1 MRDPSFWWDKAALP
15 AWLLQPVALI
25 YGAVAAS
32 RMRKAGSSAG
42 IPVICVGNFTL
53 GGAGK
58 TPTAIAIARLLTESG
73 KAPFFLSRGYGGR
86 LSGPVRVDP
95 VIHNAAD
102 VGDEPLLLARHAPAV
117 VSHDRVAGAAFA
129 REAGADVIVMD
140 DGLQNRSLQKDLTIA
155 VIDARRGLGNGLVFP
170 AGPLRAPL
178 SAQLEKTNCILLI
191 GDGRQTPPAINGLAH
206 TKNRPLFRARLEPDG
221 NAIKALGRRKL
232 LAFAG
237 IGDPEKFFMTLAGAG
252 LEAVAEE
259 SFADHH
265 PYNAADAERLLALAE
280 SKNLIPVTTEKDLVR
295 LSGSDP
301 AVAKL
306 AAKTRAIPVSLVFED
321 GAAVKK
327 LVLRAGQSP
336 DSR

>member
-1 MRDPSFWWDKAALP
+1 MREPSFWWDKASLP

-32 RMRKAGSSAG
+32 RMRKPGAKAD

-58 TPTAIAIARLLTESG
+58 TPTAIAIARLLIENSKT
-73 KAPFFLSRGYGGR
+73 PFFLSRGYGGR
-86 LSGPVRVDP
+86 LAGPLRVDP
-95 VIHNAAD
+95 AIHKAAD
-102 VGDEPLLLARHAPAV
+102 VGDEPLLLAQHAPAI

-129 REAGADVIVMD
+129 RDAGADVIVMD
-140 DGLQNRSLQKDLTIA
+140 DGLQNPSLQKDFTIA
-155 VIDARRGLGNGLVFP
+155 VIDARRGLGNGFVFP

-178 SAQLEKTNCILLI
+178 KDQLDKAGCILLI
-191 GDGRQTPPAINGLAH
+191 GDGRQTPSAITGLTHAQH
-206 TKNRPLFRARLEPDG
+206 RPLLRARLEPEG
-221 NAIKALGRRKL
+221 NAIKALGKRKV

-237 IGDPEKFFMTLAGAG
+237 IGDPEKFFTTLAGAG

-265 PYNAADAERLLALAE
+265 PYTPADAERLLALAE

-295 LSGSDP
+295 LTGSDP
-301 AVAKL
+301 ALAKL
-306 AAKTRAIPVSLVFED
+306 LAKARAIPVSLVFED
-321 GAAVKK
+321 SATVKK
-327 LVLRAGQSP
+327 LVLRAAQSR
-336 DSR
+336 S